1 MVFAVLPWL
10 PFILLGILIVSNII
24 FFGVRIDTENKEEE
38 IKKKSTSTMLWVHLI
53 LSSIILIIL
62 FFSYELAFIPTGVT
76 DLAKKGF
83 DVALGTESK
92 PKSGEFLWT
101 FSRFLIL
108 IHIVVNGITGLIN
121 IISPDSSVI
130 VSWIYEVISS
140 LVIIPITIFVKD
152 KEIFKEIFNKAKK
165 MKEKMKEKVTG
176 TKQEVETKVEETKV
190 VETKPVETT
199 ETKPVETDTAAT
211 DTAAEKVET
220 GTAAEKT
227 AFGKRQRRRNPPK
240 RRKKRRKKRK

>member
-1 MVFAVLPWL
+1 MFLALLPRV
-10 PFILLGILIVSNII
+10 PIILLIIHIISNIS
-24 FFGVRIDTENKEEE
+24 FFGVRIATENKEEE
-38 IKKKSTSTMLWVHLI
+38 KKKKSTLTMLWAHLI
-53 LSSIILIIL
+53 TSSIILIIL

-76 DLAKKGF
+76 DLIKKGA

-140 LVIIPITIFVKD
+140 LVIIPITIFVK
-152 KEIFKEIFNKAKK
+152 N
-165 MKEKMKEKVTG
+165 
-176 TKQEVETKVEETKV
+176 
-190 VETKPVETT
+190 
-199 ETKPVETDTAAT
+199 
-211 DTAAEKVET
+211 
-220 GTAAEKT
+220 
-227 AFGKRQRRRNPPK
+227 
-240 RRKKRRKKRK
+240 